1 MIDEEP
7 LLGRSAWACA
17 ALALSGRAGDAGPPG
32 LSDALRPKFLITPG
46 IWLSGLRVFPKF
58 LTESNGVEAES
69 VIGDGCE
76 TPGEDSPL
84 SDPAAMDDFLELPWV
99 LALSALRSRG
109 VLRPLTSPMNVSSAF
124 EPTCRRGGRSVARGP
139 LAVLSSS
146 VKLLLSPEAGYA
158 TKRRASARVLGNIGM
173 LSSFPDWNSL
183 RRPKTKLK
191 LVSNDAPMFFIP

>member
-7 LLGRSAWACA
+7 LLGRSVWTGGG

-46 IWLSGLRVFPKF
+46 MWLSGLRVFPKF
-58 LTESNGVEAES
+58 LTDSNGVDEEG
-69 VIGDGCE
+69 VIGDCE
-76 TPGEDSPL
+76 TPGEDSPF
-84 SDPAAMDDFLELPWV
+84 SDPGAIDDFLELPWV

-109 VLRPLTSPMNVSSAF
+109 VLRPLTRPMNVSSAF

-173 LSSFPDWNSL
+173 LSSFP
-183 RRPKTKLK
+183 
-191 LVSNDAPMFFIP
+191 V